1 MQLIPKTFVEA
12 IGLNFMHNVISVFVS
27 LPPIPE
33 VTFLPNNLE
42 TGVAGCVHVQGTAQV
57 KGFILCRVK
66 VAVLGKHYVNVGL
79 IPNDQIGFLARIW
92 EIIEEQK
99 ALHHQQSTN
108 VLVEMNRAPVK
119 VEEEPDFNSVVLT
132 KLNAIQGTVQGIME
146 VVNQNSQDIRDL
158 RKSIEVYR
166 NQETCKRMKRRTQ
179 RQILPGNV
187 KSERE
192 VASQPDTGSC

>member
-79 IPNDQIGFLARIW
+79 IPNDQIGFLARIR

-99 ALHHQQSTN
+99 ALPTSSAVYKCPCGNEQSAGRSRR
-108 VLVEMNRAPVK
+108 RAR
-119 VEEEPDFNSVVLT
+119 F
-132 KLNAIQGTVQGIME
+132 
-146 VVNQNSQDIRDL
+146 
-158 RKSIEVYR
+158 
-166 NQETCKRMKRRTQ
+166 
-179 RQILPGNV
+179 
-187 KSERE
+187 
-192 VASQPDTGSC
+192 